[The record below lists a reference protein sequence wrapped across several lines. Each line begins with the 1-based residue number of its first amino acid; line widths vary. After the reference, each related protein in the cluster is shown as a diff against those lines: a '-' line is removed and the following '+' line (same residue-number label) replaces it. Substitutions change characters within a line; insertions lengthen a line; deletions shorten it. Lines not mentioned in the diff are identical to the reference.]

1 MAQKNQAGVLVT
13 GNLGYIGTMM
23 TKALKKAFYTVIGL
37 DTDFFRESDFFP
49 IDFESKP
56 DKQLIKDIRH
66 VNANDLNGV
75 DAVIHLA
82 ALSNDPLGGLQPKL
96 TDEINHKATL
106 RLAILCKELNIQ
118 RFIFASSCS
127 LYGIAQHEGFLRE
140 DDPLNPQT
148 AYAKSKVAS
157 EEGLKRLAS
166 SDFHPIFLRNATVYG
181 LSPRLRLDLVVN
193 QLVAMAFLTGEIV
206 VKSDGTP
213 WRPLIHIE
221 DFCGAFLAA
230 LNAPLEKIGGSTLN
244 VGVNSENYQV
254 KDIAAEIQKQLP
266 ATTLKVLNENDK
278 DERTYRVDFTK
289 IQQLL
294 KDFRPRWNLQKGIV
308 QLIQAY
314 QKYDLT
320 MDVFKSDHFFRT
332 KKIQSLIRNK
342 KLDSHY
348 FWMTSDD

>member
-1 MAQKNQAGVLVT
+1 MILVT

-23 TKALKKAFYTVIGL
+23 TRALKKASYEVIGL
-37 DTDFFRESDFFP
+37 DTNFFRKSDFFP
-49 IDFESKP
+49 IESESKP
-56 DKQLIKDIRH
+56 DKQLIKDIRDID
-66 VNANDLNGV
+66 AKDLEGV

-82 ALSNDPLGGLQPKL
+82 ALSNDPLGEMSPSITEK
-96 TDEINHKATL
+96 INTHATL
-106 RLAILCKELNIQ
+106 KLATLCKALKIK
-118 RFIFASSCS
+118 RFLFASSCS
-127 LYGIAQHEGFLRE
+127 LYGIAGGGDFLTE
-140 DDPLNPQT
+140 DDPLSPQT
-148 AYAKSKVAS
+148 AYAKSKVDS

-166 SDFHPIFLRNATVYG
+166 ADFRPTFLRNATVYG

-230 LNAPLEKIGGSTLN
+230 LNAPLEKIGGQTLN
-244 VGVNSENYQV
+244 VGANSENYQV

-266 ATTLKVLNENDK
+266 GTTLRILNENDK

-294 KDFRPRWNLQKGIV
+294 KDFHPRWNLRNGIK
-308 QLIQAY
+308 QLLQAY

-320 MDVFKSDHFFRT
+320 MDVFKSDRFFRT
-332 KKIQSLIRNK
+332 KKIQSLIRDK
-342 KLDSHY
+342 KLDPHY
-348 FWMTSDD
+348 FWMTGHD